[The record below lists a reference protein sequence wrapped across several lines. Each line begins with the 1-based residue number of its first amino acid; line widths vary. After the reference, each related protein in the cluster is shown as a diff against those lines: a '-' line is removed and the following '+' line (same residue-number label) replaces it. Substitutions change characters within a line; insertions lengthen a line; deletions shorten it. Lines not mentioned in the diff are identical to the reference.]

1 MIYFGHIGPDK
12 EDRRVECKLR
22 TDHKENHWIK
32 VTDRHGNYGRAP
44 FFKPRT
50 TQEEFYSKTLE
61 GLTAAIGSARKL
73 RNLAVDVRFDDE
85 VTPGFIIDPVNYALV
100 SLNKARQVVNDTME
114 VLDYDKDKL
123 TYKVERKKQNKEE
136 RRAKPRLT
144 WQG

>member
-1 MIYFGHIGPDK
+1 MD
-12 EDRRVECKLR
+12 
-22 TDHKENHWIK
+22 
-32 VTDRHGNYGRAP
+32 A
-44 FFKPRT
+44 
-50 TQEEFYSKTLE
+50 
-61 GLTAAIGSARKL
+61 
-73 RNLAVDVRFDDE
+73 RFDDG
-85 VTPGFIIDPVNYALV
+85 VIPGFIIDPVNYALV